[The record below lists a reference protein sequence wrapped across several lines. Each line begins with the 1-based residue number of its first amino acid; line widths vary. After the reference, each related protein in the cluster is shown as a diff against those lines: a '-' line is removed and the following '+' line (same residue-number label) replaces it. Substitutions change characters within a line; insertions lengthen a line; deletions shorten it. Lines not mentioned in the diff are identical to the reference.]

1 MAGKKVK
8 KKACK
13 ANAKAVGGRPTKYN
27 PAYAEQARKLALL
40 GMSDKKVAEF
50 FGIAE
55 STLHLWKTR
64 HSQFSE
70 CLAAGKDQAD
80 ADVAA
85 ALYRT
90 ALGGTKIVEIREEP
104 DNGGNIVQKRI
115 IRELPPSVGAQKYLL
130 ACRHPD
136 KWRES
141 LRLEDTTPPEM
152 LAETAARFEELMAKA
167 RERQRLVLID
177 RGIFPDNGAA

>member
-1 MAGKKVK
+1 MAEKKVTKKAGKTR
-8 KKACK
+8 
-13 ANAKAVGGRPTKYN
+13 AKDVGGRPTKYN

-40 GMSDKKVAEF
+40 GMSDKKIAEF
-50 FGIAE
+50 FGVAE
-55 STLHLWKTR
+55 STLQLWKTR

-80 ADVAA
+80 ADVVAT
-85 ALYRT
+85 LYRT

-104 DNGGNIVQKRI
+104 DSGGNIVQKRI

-141 LRLEDTTPPEM
+141 LRFESATPPEA
-152 LAETAARFEELMAKA
+152 LAETAIRFEELMARA
-167 RERQRLVLID
+167 RERQRRILID
-177 RGIFPDNGAA
+177 RGIVADHGAA